1 MGTVRPRPDQIQAL
15 MEKGPVGP
23 IVMVNLLKFR
33 AHAAYEADKPEAN
46 ENLTGRQAYERY
58 AQEVQKHLAAVGGRI
73 VWQGPQALVMI
84 GPEDQKW
91 DVVACVR
98 YPSRE
103 AFLKMAMSPDYNT
116 IVYHRDAGL
125 EDTALLCCEAGSA
138 A

>member
-1 MGTVRPRPDQIQAL
+1 MGTIRPRPDQIQAL
-15 MEKGPVGP
+15 MEKGPTGP

-33 AHAAYEADKPEAN
+33 AKATYEADKPEAK

-58 AQEVQKHLAAVGGRI
+58 GQEVQKHLAGVGAHI

-84 GPEDQKW
+84 GPDDQKW
-91 DVVACVR
+91 DAVACVR

-116 IVYHRDAGL
+116 IAYHRDAGL